1 MDILLEGLDR
11 ILVNDTDAI
20 LDAFF
25 KLYERVVT
33 LIRPADRTLVRHDKP
48 TCDTGW
54 VKHVTAIEF
63 LSILGLDRFKTNNT
77 CLQLVY
83 VAQRAFATLAA

>member
-11 ILVNDTDAI
+11 ILVNDTDTI

-33 LIRPADRTLVRHDKP
+33 LIRPTHRTLVRHDKP
-48 TCDTGW
+48 PCDAGW
-54 VKHVTAIEF
+54 VEHVTAIEF
-63 LSILGLDRFKTNNT
+63 LGTVGLNRFKTNDT
-77 CLQLVY
+77 RLQFVY
-83 VAQRAFATLAA
+83 VAQRTLATLAT